1 MVKTRKTKLELNK
14 VRNEIRRYLTV
25 GATTTKIKEYLKI
38 ADRTFDWHMHAIYEE
53 DKKLLT
59 RERSEMLSSSILQ
72 TKDRL
77 LRIIEN
83 CERIA
88 HDDNTSARDKLE
100 AERLKKETSIDLIRL
115 LRDSPTQIMLEYEH
129 DEGSK
134 PTNVR
139 EQLSAD

>member
-1 MVKTRKTKLELNK
+1 MNKRKNKVELSK
-14 VRNEIRRYLTV
+14 VRNEIRRYLTLGV
-25 GATTTKIKEYLKI
+25 TPIKIKEYMKM
-38 ADRTFDWHMHAIYEE
+38 AERTFNWHIHAIYDE
-53 DKKLLT
+53 DKTLLT
-59 RERSEMLSSSILQ
+59 KERTEMLSSSILQ
-72 TKDRL
+72 TRDRL
-77 LRIIEN
+77 LRTIEN

-88 HDDNTSARDKLE
+88 HDDNTSNKDKLE

-115 LRDSPTQIMLEYEH
+115 LRDSPPQVMLEYEH

>member
-1 MVKTRKTKLELNK
+1 MNKRKNKVELSK
-14 VRNEIRRYLTV
+14 VRNEIRRYLTLGV
-25 GATTTKIKEYLKI
+25 TPIKIKEYMKK
-38 ADRTFDWHMHAIYEE
+38 AERTFNWHIHAIYDE
-53 DKKLLT
+53 DKTLLT
-59 RERSEMLSSSILQ
+59 KERTEMLSSSILQ
-72 TKDRL
+72 TRDRL
-77 LRIIEN
+77 LRTIEN

-88 HDDNTSARDKLE
+88 HDDNTSNKDKLE

-115 LRDSPTQIMLEYEH
+115 LRDSPTQVMLEYEH

>member
-1 MVKTRKTKLELNK
+1 MKTRKTKIELNK
-14 VRNEIRRYLTV
+14 VRNEIRRYLTL
-25 GATTTKIKEYLKI
+25 GATTTKIKEYLKL
-38 ADRTFDWHMHAIYEE
+38 ADRTFDRHLQAIYEE
-53 DKKLLT
+53 DKKTLVK
-59 RERSEMLSSSILQ
+59 ERSDLLSTTILQ

-100 AERLKKETSIDLIRL
+100 AERLKKETSIALIRL
-115 LRDSPTQIMLEYEH
+115 LRDAPTQIMIDYEH
-129 DEGSK
+129 NTESK

-139 EQLSAD
+139 EQLSKS

>member
-1 MVKTRKTKLELNK
+1 MNKRKNKVELAN
-14 VRNEIRRYLTV
+14 VRNEIRRYLALGVTP
-25 GATTTKIKEYLKI
+25 TKIKEYMKM
-38 ADRTFDWHMHAIYEE
+38 AERTFNWHIHAIYEE
-53 DKKLLT
+53 DKTLLT
-59 RERSEMLSSSILQ
+59 RERTEMLSSSILQ
-72 TKDRL
+72 TRDRL
-77 LRIIEN
+77 LRTIEN

-88 HDDNTSARDKLE
+88 HDDNTPNRDKLE

>member
-1 MVKTRKTKLELNK
+1 MNKRKNKVELSK
-14 VRNEIRRYLTV
+14 VRNEIRRYLTLGV
-25 GATTTKIKEYLKI
+25 TPIKIKEYMKM
-38 ADRTFDWHMHAIYEE
+38 AERTFNWHIHAIYDE
-53 DKKLLT
+53 DKTLLT
-59 RERSEMLSSSILQ
+59 KERTEMLSSSILQ
-72 TKDRL
+72 TRDRL
-77 LRIIEN
+77 LRTIEN

-88 HDDNTSARDKLE
+88 HDDNTSNKDKLE

-115 LRDSPTQIMLEYEH
+115 LRDSPTQVMLEYEH